1 MDSQQPSLPDENL
14 ARMWESWLSGMSEF
28 YMNMLESLAV
38 ILVLVLIRFALLRAI
53 NRNIEDNTARYR
65 WRKNVVYILSFAGF
79 LIIGRIW
86 FEGVSSLAT
95 FLGLLTAGV
104 VIALRDPLVDM
115 AGWVFLLWRK
125 PFEVGDRIQV
135 AEDRGDVI
143 DIRLFKFSL
152 LEIGNWV
159 HADQS
164 TGRVVHIPNRM
175 IFAHSIAN
183 YTSQIQFIW
192 NEIEVIVTFES
203 DWRRAKTILEEI
215 AEELLGDLIQDAEQQ
230 VKRRSASYL
239 IHYQFL
245 TPIVYSEVAG
255 NGVRLTLRHLTH
267 PRKRRSTSMLIWEEI
282 LARFE
287 KEQKIDF
294 AYETVRIYRNPTE
307 GKPDLRDEPGPQP

>member
-1 MDSQQPSLPDENL
+1 
-14 ARMWESWLSGMSEF
+14 MSEF
-28 YMNMLESLAV
+28 YVNMLESLAV
-38 ILVLVLIRFALLRAI
+38 ILVLILIRFALLRVV
-53 NRNIEDNTARYR
+53 NQNIEDNTARYR
-65 WRKNVVYILSFAGF
+65 WRKNVVYLLSFAGF

-95 FLGLLTAGV
+95 FLGILTAGV
-104 VIALRDPLVDM
+104 AIALRDPLVDM

-175 IFAHSIAN
+175 VFAHSIAN
-183 YTSQIQFIW
+183 YTSQIEFIW
-192 NEIEVIVTFES
+192 NEIEVTVTFES
-203 DWRRAKTILEEI
+203 DWRRAKSVLEEI
-215 AEELLGDLIQDAEQQ
+215 AKERFGDLVQDAEKQ

-239 IHYQFL
+239 IHYQYL
-245 TPIVYSEVAG
+245 TPIVYSEVVG

-267 PRKRRSTSMLIWEEI
+267 PRKRRSTSMDVWEEI
-282 LARFE
+282 LTRFE
-287 KEQKIDF
+287 KEKKIDF
-294 AYETVRIYRNPTE
+294 AYETIRLYRNPTE
-307 GKPDLRDEPGPQP
+307 GKPDLRDDPGKLQ